1 LHARAV
7 QITLCRF
14 SLFLGALVKHCLWIL
29 LGISLMPAAD
39 ETPVAIALHGGAGT
53 IERGAMSEELE
64 ATYRAFLDDAIIRGY
79 EQLREGRAGLDVVVN
94 VIQLMEDSPLFN
106 AGRGAVYTWEGAH
119 ELDASIMHGEN
130 LDAGAVA
137 GVSTVKSPIALARA
151 VMEDSPHV
159 MLASRGAEA
168 FALERGFDLVSP
180 EYFATERRREA
191 LEAYKANEQA
201 GLKPEADHK
210 FGTVGVVVLDQAG
223 NLIAGTSTGGMT
235 GKRWGRIGDSPV
247 IGAGTYADN
256 RSCAVSATGHGEYFI
271 RHTVARDICA
281 RMQFGGATLDEAAST
296 VVMEELIEADGEG
309 GIVAVDPAGRVALVF
324 NTPGMYRASIDATGR
339 KVVGIYGEDETP

>member
-1 LHARAV
+1 M
-7 QITLCRF
+7 
-14 SLFLGALVKHCLWIL
+14 KHCFWIL
-29 LGISLMPAAD
+29 LGISMMSAAD

-64 ATYRAFLDDAIIRGY
+64 ATYRAFLDDAITRGY
-79 EQLREGRAGLDVVVN
+79 EQLLEGRSGLDVVVN

-106 AGRGAVYTWEGAH
+106 AGRGAVYTWEGTH

-159 MLASRGAEA
+159 MLASRGAEV
-168 FALERGFDLVSP
+168 FASEQGFDLVSP

-191 LEAYKANEQA
+191 LEAYKANEHA

-223 NLIAGTSTGGMT
+223 NLVAGTSTGGMT

-281 RMQFGGATLDEAAST
+281 RMQFGGMTLEEASSA
-296 VVMEELIEADGEG
+296 VIMEELVAAAGEG
-309 GIVAVDPAGRVALVF
+309 GIVAVDPAGEVALVF
-324 NTPGMYRASIDATGR
+324 NTPGMYRASIDAMGR
-339 KVVGIYGEDETP
+339 KVVGIYGENETAQRNERKE

>member
-1 LHARAV
+1 MKHYLWV
-7 QITLCRF
+7 
-14 SLFLGALVKHCLWIL
+14 LF
-29 LGISLMPAAD
+29 GISMMSAAD
-39 ETPVAIALHGGAGT
+39 ETSVAIALHGGAGT

-64 ATYRAFLDDAIIRGY
+64 ATYRAFLNDAIIRGY

-106 AGRGAVYTWEGAH
+106 AGRGAVYTWEGTH

-130 LDAGAVA
+130 RDAGAVA

-159 MLASRGAEA
+159 MLAGTGAEA
-168 FALERGFDLVSP
+168 FALERGFDPVSP

-191 LEAYKANEQA
+191 LEAYKANEQEA
-201 GLKPEADHK
+201 LKPEADHK
-210 FGTVGVVVLDQAG
+210 FGTVGVVVLDKAG
-223 NLIAGTSTGGMT
+223 NMIAGTSTGGMT

-271 RHTVARDICA
+271 RYTVARDVCA
-281 RMQFGGATLDEAAST
+281 RMQFGGVTLQEAAST
-296 VVMEELIEADGEG
+296 VVLEELVAANGEG
-309 GIVAVDPAGRVALVF
+309 GIIAVDPAGNVALVF
-324 NTPGMYRASIDATGR
+324 NTPGMYRASIDAAGR
-339 KVVGIYGEDETP
+339 KVVGIYGEDETS

>member
-1 LHARAV
+1 MKHYLWV
-7 QITLCRF
+7 
-14 SLFLGALVKHCLWIL
+14 LF
-29 LGISLMPAAD
+29 GISMMSAAD
-39 ETPVAIALHGGAGT
+39 ETSVAIALHGGAGT

-64 ATYRAFLDDAIIRGY
+64 ATYRAFLNDAIIRGY

-106 AGRGAVYTWEGAH
+106 AGRGAVYTWEGTH

-130 LDAGAVA
+130 RDAGAVA
-137 GVSTVKSPIALARA
+137 GVSTVESPIALARA

-159 MLASRGAEA
+159 MLAGTGAEA
-168 FALERGFDLVSP
+168 FALERGFDPVSP

-191 LEAYKANEQA
+191 LEAYKANEQEA
-201 GLKPEADHK
+201 LKPEADHK
-210 FGTVGVVVLDQAG
+210 FGTVGVVVLDKAG
-223 NLIAGTSTGGMT
+223 NMIAGTSTGGMT

-271 RHTVARDICA
+271 RYTVARDVCA
-281 RMQFGGATLDEAAST
+281 RMQFGGVTLQEAAST
-296 VVMEELIEADGEG
+296 VVLEELVAANGEG
-309 GIVAVDPAGRVALVF
+309 GIIAVDPAGNVALVF
-324 NTPGMYRASIDATGR
+324 NTPGMYRASIDAAGR
-339 KVVGIYGEDETP
+339 KVVGIYGEDETS

>member
-1 LHARAV
+1 M
-7 QITLCRF
+7 
-14 SLFLGALVKHCLWIL
+14 KHCFWIL
-29 LGISLMPAAD
+29 LGISMMSAAD

-64 ATYRAFLDDAIIRGY
+64 ATYRAFLDDAITRGY
-79 EQLREGRAGLDVVVN
+79 EQLLEGRSGLDVVVN

-106 AGRGAVYTWEGAH
+106 AGRGAVYTWEGTH

-159 MLASRGAEA
+159 MLASRGAEV
-168 FALERGFDLVSP
+168 FASEQGFDLVSP

-210 FGTVGVVVLDQAG
+210 FGTVGVVVLDQTG
-223 NLIAGTSTGGMT
+223 NLVAGTSTGGMT

-281 RMQFGGATLDEAAST
+281 RMQFGGMTLEEASSA
-296 VVMEELIEADGEG
+296 VVMEELVAANGEG
-309 GIVAVDPAGRVALVF
+309 GIVAVDPAGEVALVF
-324 NTPGMYRASIDATGR
+324 NTTGMYRASIDAMGR
-339 KVVGIYGEDETP
+339 KVVGIYGENETAQRNERKE

>member
-1 LHARAV
+1 MRNFLLLV
-7 QITLCRF
+7 FTLF
-14 SLFLGALVKHCLWIL
+14 TPSIVLA
-29 LGISLMPAAD
+29 S
-39 ETPVAIALHGGAGT
+39 ESPVAIALHGGAGT
-53 IERGAMSEELE
+53 IERSAMSEKLE
-64 ATYRAFLDDAIIRGY
+64 ATYRAFLNDAVARGY
-79 EQLREGRAGLDVVVN
+79 EQPREGRLGLDVVVN

-106 AGRGAVYTWEGAH
+106 AGRGAVYTWEGTH
-119 ELDASIMHGEN
+119 ELDVSIMHGET

-137 GVSTVKSPIALARA
+137 GVSTVRSPIALARV
-151 VMEDSPHV
+151 VMNDSPHV
-159 MLASRGAEA
+159 MLAGAGAEA
-168 FALERGFDLVSP
+168 FALKQGFDPVPP

-191 LEAYKANEQA
+191 LEAYKADEEA

-223 NLIAGTSTGGMT
+223 NLVAGTTSTGGMT

-256 RSCAVSATGHGEYFI
+256 SSCAVSATGHGEYFI

-281 RMQFGGATLDEAAST
+281 RVQFGGATLSEAAST
-296 VVMEELIEADGEG
+296 VVMEELVAADGEG
-309 GIVAVDPAGRVALVF
+309 GVVAVDPAGRVAMVF
-324 NTPGMYRASIDATGR
+324 NTSGMYRASIDAAGH

>member
-1 LHARAV
+1 M
-7 QITLCRF
+7 
-14 SLFLGALVKHCLWIL
+14 
-29 LGISLMPAAD
+29 MPAAD

-168 FALERGFDLVSP
+168 FALERGFDLVSA

-191 LEAYKANEQA
+191 LEPYKADEQA

-281 RMQFGGATLDEAAST
+281 RMQFGGATLEKAAST
-296 VVMEELIEADGEG
+296 VVMEELIKADGEG
-309 GIVAVDPAGRVALVF
+309 GIVAVDTAGRVALVF
-324 NTPGMYRASIDATGR
+324 NTSGMYRASIDATGR

>member
-1 LHARAV
+1 MM
-7 QITLCRF
+7 
-14 SLFLGALVKHCLWIL
+14 S
-29 LGISLMPAAD
+29 AAD

-64 ATYRAFLDDAIIRGY
+64 ATYRAFLDDAITRGY
-79 EQLREGRAGLDVVVN
+79 EQLLEGRSGLDVVVN

-106 AGRGAVYTWEGAH
+106 AGRGAVYTWEGTH

-159 MLASRGAEA
+159 MLASRGAEV
-168 FALERGFDLVSP
+168 FASEQGFDLVSP

-223 NLIAGTSTGGMT
+223 NLVAGTSTGGMT

-281 RMQFGGATLDEAAST
+281 RMQFGGMTLEEASSA
-296 VVMEELIEADGEG
+296 VIMEELVAANGEG
-309 GIVAVDPAGRVALVF
+309 GIVAVDPAGEVALVF
-324 NTPGMYRASIDATGR
+324 NTPGMYRASIDAMGR
-339 KVVGIYGEDETP
+339 KVVGIYGENETAQHNERKK

>member
-1 LHARAV
+1 MRS
-7 QITLCRF
+7 F
-14 SLFLGALVKHCLWIL
+14 FLFVLLLSPPNLVLA
-29 LGISLMPAAD
+29 SD
-39 ETPVAIALHGGAGT
+39 SPVAIALHGGAGT

-64 ATYRAFLDDAIIRGY
+64 ATYRAFLDDAITRGY
-79 EQLREGRAGLDVVVN
+79 EQLREGQPGLDVVVS
-94 VIQLMEDSPLFN
+94 VIQMMEDSPLFN

-159 MLASRGAEA
+159 MLAGAGAEA
-168 FALERGFDLVSP
+168 FASEQGFDPVSP

-191 LEAYKANEQA
+191 LEAYKANDQA

-223 NLIAGTSTGGMT
+223 NLVAGTSTGGMT

-281 RMQFGGATLDEAAST
+281 RMQFGGATLEEAANT
-296 VVMEELIEADGEG
+296 VVLEELVAAAGEG
-309 GIVAVDPAGRVALVF
+309 GVVAVDPAGGVALVF
-324 NTPGMYRASIDATGR
+324 NTPGMYPASIDAVGR
-339 KVVGIYGEDETP
+339 KVVGIYGEEETP